1 MTNIFSNDIIKC
13 MNISVIKSNKIIIK
27 ILCILLVCGLYFILS
42 CFNVPCIFRELFNIP
57 CPGCGMTR
65 ALRSLINLNFY
76 KALQYH
82 PMIYCMPVVILYIVM
97 DGKIFKNKLF
107 NNIILFVILIGF
119 AVCYIV
125 RLLNGFIVS

>member
-1 MTNIFSNDIIKC
+1 
-13 MNISVIKSNKIIIK
+13 
-27 ILCILLVCGLYFILS
+27 
-42 CFNVPCIFRELFNIP
+42 
-57 CPGCGMTR
+57 MTR

-107 NNIILFVILIGF
+107 NNIILFIILVGF